1 MEALGSYKL
10 ASGRNVETCHVRVL
24 LARAS
29 SRTAELA
36 SPQSLSCC
44 FEMSTCSYGHPTVA
58 PTLPAVWRFG
68 RETDPSVS
76 EWSVEWLLKR
86 NCSMAPKQL
95 FAIFG
100 ALCVV
105 SLTIA
110 AYFWWQGAAIIMAFA
125 SVELVA
131 VGTALL
137 VYSRHAADQENIAL
151 RKGRLTVAHTS
162 GNTTETAEFAPE
174 WVSVEPVTGDESLIE
189 VSGQGRRIEV
199 GRFVRPELRRQ
210 LANELR
216 HAVRLARLRP
226 QGSLP
231 SAEL

>member
-1 MEALGSYKL
+1 M
-10 ASGRNVETCHVRVL
+10 HVSLERV
-24 LARAS
+24 S
-29 SRTAELA
+29 SRIAEFA
-36 SPQSLSCC
+36 SPQSLSC
-44 FEMSTCSYGHPTVA
+44 FFKMSTCSYGHTKSA
-58 PTLPAVWRFG
+58 SSLPDAWRFG
-68 RETDPSVS
+68 RESDPSVS
-76 EWSVEWLLKR
+76 EWSVVWLLKR

-95 FAIFG
+95 FAVFG
-100 ALCVV
+100 ALCVL

-110 AYFWWQGAAIIMAFA
+110 SYFWWQGATVIMAFA
-125 SVELVA
+125 WVELLA

-162 GNTTETAEFAPE
+162 GNTIETAEFAPE

>member
-1 MEALGSYKL
+1 MHAAVARVSPRPADL
-10 ASGRNVETCHVRVL
+10 ASL
-24 LARAS
+24 QPLS
-29 SRTAELA
+29 SH
-36 SPQSLSCC
+36 
-44 FEMSTCSYGHPTVA
+44 FEMSTCSYDHTAGA
-58 PTLPAVWRFG
+58 PALPSAWRFG
-68 RETDPSVS
+68 RESDVSGS

-86 NCSMAPKQL
+86 NCSMAPQQL

-100 ALCVV
+100 ALCVL

-110 AYFWWQGAAIIMAFA
+110 SYFWWQGATVIMAFA
-125 SVELVA
+125 WLELVA
-131 VGTALL
+131 VGSALL

-162 GNTTETAEFAPE
+162 GNTVETAEFAPE

-189 VSGQGRRIEV
+189 VFGQGRRIEV

-226 QGSLP
+226 QGALP
-231 SAEL
+231 LAGL

>member
-1 MEALGSYKL
+1 MH
-10 ASGRNVETCHVRVL
+10 ASVARV
-24 LARAS
+24 S
-29 SRTAELA
+29 SRTADSA
-36 SPQSLSCC
+36 SPQSLSSC
-44 FEMSTCSYGHPTVA
+44 FEMPTFSYRPTAGA
-58 PTLPAVWRFG
+58 PALPSAWRFG
-68 RETDPSVS
+68 RESDPSVS

-86 NCSMAPKQL
+86 NCSMAPQQL

-100 ALCVV
+100 ALCVL

-110 AYFWWQGAAIIMAFA
+110 AYFWWQGATVIMAFA
-125 SVELVA
+125 WLELAA

-162 GNTTETAEFAPE
+162 GNTVETAEFAPE

-189 VSGQGRRIEV
+189 VFGQGRRIEV

-216 HAVRLARLRP
+216 HAVRLARMRP
-226 QGSLP
+226 QGALP
-231 SAEL
+231 PAEL

>member
-1 MEALGSYKL
+1 MH
-10 ASGRNVETCHVRVL
+10 ASAARVSP
-24 LARAS
+24 RAVDF
-29 SRTAELA
+29 A
-36 SPQSLSCC
+36 SIQSLSSR
-44 FEMSTCSYGHPTVA
+44 FEMSTWSYAHTAGA
-58 PTLPAVWRFG
+58 PALHSAWRFG
-68 RETDPSVS
+68 RESDPAVS

-86 NCSMAPKQL
+86 NCSMAPQHL

-100 ALCVV
+100 VLCVV

-110 AYFWWQGAAIIMAFA
+110 AFFWWQGATVIMAFA
-125 SVELVA
+125 WLELAA
-131 VGTALL
+131 VGAALL

-162 GNTTETAEFAPE
+162 GNTVETAEFAPE

-189 VSGQGRRIEV
+189 VFGQGRRIEV

-226 QGSLP
+226 QGALP
-231 SAEL
+231 PAEL

>member
-1 MEALGSYKL
+1 MH
-10 ASGRNVETCHVRVL
+10 AS
-24 LARAS
+24 LARVSPRPAD
-29 SRTAELA
+29 LA
-36 SPQSLSCC
+36 SPQSLSSY
-44 FEMSTCSYGHPTVA
+44 FEMSTCSYGHTAGA
-58 PTLPAVWRFG
+58 PALPAAWRFG
-68 RETDPSVS
+68 RESDPSVS

-100 ALCVV
+100 ALSVL

-110 AYFWWQGAAIIMAFA
+110 AYFWWQGATVIMAFA
-125 SVELVA
+125 WLELAA

-162 GNTTETAEFAPE
+162 GNTVETAEFAPE

-189 VSGQGRRIEV
+189 VFGQGRRIEV

-226 QGSLP
+226 QGALP
-231 SAEL
+231 PAEL

>member
-1 MEALGSYKL
+1 MHCP
-10 ASGRNVETCHVRVL
+10 R
-24 LARAS
+24 
-29 SRTAELA
+29 
-36 SPQSLSCC
+36 SLSCH
-44 FEMSTCSYGHPTVA
+44 FEMPFRSYAHALGA
-58 PTLPAVWRFG
+58 PALPAAWRFG
-68 RETDPSVS
+68 RESDATGND
-76 EWSVEWLLKR
+76 WSVEWLLKR
-86 NCSMAPKQL
+86 NCSMAPGQL

-100 ALCVV
+100 GLCAL

-110 AYFWWQGAAIIMAFA
+110 TFFWAQGATLVMAFA
-125 SVELVA
+125 WLELMA
-131 VGTALL
+131 VGAALL

-151 RKGRLTVAHTS
+151 RKGKLTVAHTS
-162 GNTTETAEFAPE
+162 GNTVETAEFAPE

-189 VSGQGRRIEV
+189 VFGQGQRIEV

-226 QGSLP
+226 QGALP

>member
-1 MEALGSYKL
+1 M
-10 ASGRNVETCHVRVL
+10 
-24 LARAS
+24 S
-29 SRTAELA
+29 S
-36 SPQSLSCC
+36 
-44 FEMSTCSYGHPTVA
+44 CSYGHAADA
-58 PTLPAVWRFG
+58 PALPAAWRFG
-68 RETDPSVS
+68 RESDPSVS
-76 EWSVEWLLKR
+76 EWSVEWMLKR
-86 NCSMAPKQL
+86 NCSMAPQQL

-100 ALCVV
+100 TLCVL
-105 SLTIA
+105 SLAIA
-110 AYFWWQGAAIIMAFA
+110 SYFWSQGATFIMAFA
-125 SVELVA
+125 WVELVA

-162 GNTTETAEFAPE
+162 GNTVETAEFAPE

-189 VSGQGRRIEV
+189 VFGQGRRIEV

-216 HAVRLARLRP
+216 HAVRLARRQP
-226 QGSLP
+226 QGALL

>member
-1 MEALGSYKL
+1 MPFRSYAHALG
-10 ASGRNVETCHVRVL
+10 
-24 LARAS
+24 
-29 SRTAELA
+29 
-36 SPQSLSCC
+36 
-44 FEMSTCSYGHPTVA
+44 A
-58 PTLPAVWRFG
+58 PALPAAWRFG
-68 RETDPSVS
+68 RESDATGND
-76 EWSVEWLLKR
+76 WSVEWLLKR
-86 NCSMAPKQL
+86 NCSMAPGQL

-100 ALCVV
+100 GLCAL

-110 AYFWWQGAAIIMAFA
+110 TFFWAQGATLVMAFA
-125 SVELVA
+125 WLELMA
-131 VGTALL
+131 VGAALL

-151 RKGRLTVAHTS
+151 RKGKLTVAHTS
-162 GNTTETAEFAPE
+162 GNTVETAEFAPE

-189 VSGQGRRIEV
+189 VFGQGQRIEV

-226 QGSLP
+226 QGALP